1 MEEGRFFQW
10 FVADNDLEKNLNK
23 FFLRVLFA
31 LLNFRLFRLATK
43 PFVKSLRPIK
53 DILVKI
59 ENYKMYANTL
69 DRIIVLY
76 LWKFSILESYESRII
91 KKIIKKGMIVLDIGA
106 NIGYYTVQAAT
117 LVGSKGKVFAFEP
130 ELENYSLL
138 VKNIKAN
145 SYNNIIPVQKAVS
158 DKAGKTNLFLCEE
171 NKGDH
176 RIFDSDVDRNS
187 IEVETTRLDDFFPD
201 NEHIDVI
208 KMDIQG
214 SEYLALLGM
223 ERIIK
228 RNKRLII
235 ISEFSPYLLKRCGFS
250 AEQFLNL
257 IINLGFKLQY
267 INEKKRRIES
277 ATPDNLIK
285 MCDENKLYDYVSLYL
300 ENI

>member
-1 MEEGRFFQW
+1 
-10 FVADNDLEKNLNK
+10 LEKNLKK

-43 PFVKSLRPIK
+43 PFVKSLRPRK
-53 DILVKI
+53 YFLVKVG
-59 ENYKMYANTL
+59 NHKMYANTL

-91 KKIIKKGMIVLDIGA
+91 KDIIKKDMIVLDIGA
-106 NIGYYTVQAAT
+106 NIGYHTLQAAR
-117 LVGSKGKVFAFEP
+117 LAGSNGNVFAFEP
-130 ELENYSLL
+130 DPENYSLL
-138 VKNIKAN
+138 VNNIKAN
-145 SYNNIIPVQKAVS
+145 NYNNIIPVQKAIS
-158 DKAGKTNLFLCEE
+158 DKTGKTNLFLCED
-171 NKGDH
+171 NRGDH
-176 RIFDSDVDRNS
+176 RIYDSEDDRNS

-201 NEHIDVI
+201 NKHIDVI

-228 RNKRLII
+228 RNKRLTI

-250 AEQFLNL
+250 AKQFLNL

-267 INEKKRRIES
+267 INEKKRCIES

-285 MCDENKLYDYVSLYL
+285 MCDEDKLYDYVNLYL